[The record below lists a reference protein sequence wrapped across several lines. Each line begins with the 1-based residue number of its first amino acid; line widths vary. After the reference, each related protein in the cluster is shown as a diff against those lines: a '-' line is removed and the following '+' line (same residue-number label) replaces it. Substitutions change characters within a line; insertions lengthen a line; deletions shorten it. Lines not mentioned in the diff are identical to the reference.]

1 MNSKQFVEFIIN
13 FAIENGWNDKREQEL
28 IRSFFTTW
36 CFIFKVDADTGKC
49 DATLLDIYNH
59 GKLENLISYD
69 DFENFM
75 VEHIV

>member
-1 MNSKQFVEFIIN
+1 MNSKQFVVFIIN
-13 FAIENGWNDKREQEL
+13 FVIENGWNDKREQEL

-36 CFIFKVDADTGKC
+36 CCIFKVDADTGKC
-49 DATLLDIYNH
+49 HATLLDIYNH